1 MGAAFSRTRANGC
14 RRPQRSLAHA
24 RAGADGGGRGVSI
37 IYRRELDAI
46 KDPVEKAKQTKM
58 RIMEMEWGND
68 MLLRE
73 ACQDWLDPRDTRPWL
88 IHALSWLENRS
99 EEMEPKKHDN
109 FRI

>member
-1 MGAAFSRTRANGC
+1 MGPG
-14 RRPQRSLAHA
+14 
-24 RAGADGGGRGVSI
+24 GAVSI

-88 IHALSWLENRS
+88 IKALRWLENRY